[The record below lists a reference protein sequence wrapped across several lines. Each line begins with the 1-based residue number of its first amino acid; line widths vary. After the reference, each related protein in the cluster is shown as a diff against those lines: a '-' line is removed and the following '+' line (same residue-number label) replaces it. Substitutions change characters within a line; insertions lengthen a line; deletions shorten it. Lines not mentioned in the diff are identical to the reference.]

1 MWSGTPYSDFKHL
14 SWFWTPFSVS
24 RLPCYSDL
32 FFNILFLFPNII
44 VLFPNS
50 LSCFRMPN
58 TDLEHTISIFQ
69 LFLVFGSVYRIV
81 ASRSTSQLVTCLG
94 LFRLLMKGIFGPYV
108 LWPLDKKLIFWIV
121 TRVSARDYTVAI
133 MGNSEKNHVI
143 SV

>member
-69 LFLVFGSVYRIV
+69 LFLVFGSVYVTVYGTPYSDLEHLSWFWTPFSVNRLPCYSDLFFNILFLCPNIIV
-81 ASRSTSQLVTCLG
+81 LFPNSLSCL
-94 LFRLLMKGIFGPYV
+94 
-108 LWPLDKKLIFWIV
+108 
-121 TRVSARDYTVAI
+121 
-133 MGNSEKNHVI
+133 
-143 SV
+143 